1 MIFPLNAKASGNG
14 KLHYSSN
21 NPAVAVIDGH
31 GIVMIRGAGTAE
43 IGVWASETANYRDS
57 ALKIVTL
64 VVKQAGILP
73 PGPVEGPDQGQTGTN
88 QPPQTGTQGDS
99 SNTSG
104 GGTATTSLAVAQTS
118 YTKAL
123 GSKPFVIG
131 ALADTAIRFMTSS
144 PKVASVDASGKVTL
158 HKCGRAIVTV
168 TAGDAQVQVT
178 IRVVPKKAKAKVTV
192 KKGGEMAV
200 SWKRQKEAKG
210 YVIEYS
216 TDKNFKKNVS
226 KKVIKNNK
234 TTKATLKK
242 LKEGKKYYVR
252 VKAYTVIGGKKVY
265 GARSKAVNA
274 KA

>member
-1 MIFPLNAKASGNG
+1 M
-14 KLHYSSN
+14 
-21 NPAVAVIDGH
+21 
-31 GIVMIRGAGTAE
+31 
-43 IGVWASETANYRDS
+43 
-57 ALKIVTL
+57 
-64 VVKQAGILP
+64 
-73 PGPVEGPDQGQTGTN
+73 
-88 QPPQTGTQGDS
+88 
-99 SNTSG
+99 
-104 GGTATTSLAVAQTS
+104 
-118 YTKAL
+118 
-123 GSKPFVIG
+123 
-131 ALADTAIRFMTSS
+131 
-144 PKVASVDASGKVTL
+144 
-158 HKCGRAIVTV
+158 
-168 TAGDAQVQVT
+168 QVT
-178 IRVVPKKAKAKVTV
+178 IRVVPNKAKAKVTV